1 MYNLSRLQNPIK
13 AQIILEKEI
22 EYTRRFIRGGDAF
35 FFFFSNK
42 SGL

>member
-35 FFFFSNK
+35 FFFFNK